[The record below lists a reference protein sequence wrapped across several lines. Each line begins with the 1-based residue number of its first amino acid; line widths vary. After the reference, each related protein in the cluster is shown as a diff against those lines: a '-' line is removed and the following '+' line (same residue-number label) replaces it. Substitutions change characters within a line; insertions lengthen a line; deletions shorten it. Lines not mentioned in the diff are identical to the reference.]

1 MKYLSILLNC
11 LHSFLVNRLGEFCF
25 SSEIVLCLIIC
36 FILITKQLILCGY
49 CENLHTD
56 KLAGLKGLNMLS
68 RLKSL
73 DIDSIHFIIAI
84 VYQMHCIPEKK
95 VV

>member
-1 MKYLSILLNC
+1 MPPVVGVRI
-11 LHSFLVNRLGEFCF
+11 F
-25 SSEIVLCLIIC
+25 SGTTHCE
-36 FILITKQLILCGY
+36 
-49 CENLHTD
+49 ENLHTD

-84 VYQMHCIPEKK
+84 VYQMHCIPEKS